1 MNYTLHT
8 VWAHA
13 QDKHKHTH
21 HRECTFNANKYEP
34 KKARTYQA
42 LQLKHF

>member
-13 QDKHKHTH
+13 QDKHKH
-21 HRECTFNANKYEP
+21 RRACTFNANEYEH